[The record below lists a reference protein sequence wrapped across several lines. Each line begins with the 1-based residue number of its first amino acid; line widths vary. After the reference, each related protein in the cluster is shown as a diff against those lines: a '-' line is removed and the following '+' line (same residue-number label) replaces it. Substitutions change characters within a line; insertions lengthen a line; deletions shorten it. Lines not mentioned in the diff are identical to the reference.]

1 MTRFPILPTLLCGA
15 LAMVLSGCSS
25 SDPEESSSD
34 DSATQSKEYTIHEIQ
49 VEPATSAD
57 ILPMELLQRPQP
69 SAELKKRSPETRG
82 LAAFAVQQPQQLQQP
97 QQEKYQELEPRQVKL
112 VRDDPVST
120 FALDVDTG
128 GYSNVRRFLN
138 NGQLP
143 PKDAVRLEELIN
155 YFNYDFAG
163 SATTSASDDDFAVHF
178 DLSRAPWD
186 AERTLFSIGV
196 KAREL
201 PMDEVPPVNLVFL
214 IDTSGSMSQ
223 ANKLPLLQQ
232 AYRLLAKQL
241 RAEDSVSIVTYA
253 GSAGLVLEPTAG
265 DQKTKILQA
274 IDRLQAGG
282 STNGA
287 GGIELAY
294 AVAQQAFKKEGVN
307 RILLATDG
315 DFNVGIS
322 DVETLK
328 QRIERGRKSG
338 VQFSALGFG
347 MGNYR
352 EEIVEQLTNVGD
364 GSYAYI
370 DTIFEANR
378 VLVEQLSGTLFTIA
392 KDAKVQVEFNPARV
406 VEYRLLGYE
415 NRRLNREDFNND
427 AKDSGDI
434 GAGHSVVALYE
445 LTLVGDTPRVDP
457 LRYGDDK
464 DGENVTT
471 AKSNELA
478 MVKVRYKKP
487 GEADSTLKQWPLS
500 PRVKS
505 FENTQQDLQFAT
517 AVAGFGLLLR
527 SEPLSDFDYE
537 DVVALAQLARGKD
550 VSGDRAEFVRLVK
563 TAGALASA
571 QATPVAVQP
580 D

>member
-1 MTRFPILPTLLCGA
+1 MNIRLAAPQLLIS
-15 LAMVLSGCSS
+15 AMVLAIAACTSTETHDSVNQQVLAGSV
-25 SDPEESSSD
+25 EE
-34 DSATQSKEYTIHEIQ
+34 
-49 VEPATSAD
+49 VVVTSAR
-57 ILPMELLQRPQP
+57 IRQAESARYVLNQSPPPVVQPEPQ
-69 SAELKKRSPETRG
+69 E
-82 LAAFAVQQPQQLQQP
+82 
-97 QQEKYQELEPRQVKL
+97 EKYQKLEPRKVKL
-112 VRDDPVST
+112 VREEPVST

-128 GYSNVRRFLN
+128 GYSNVRRFLSA
-138 NGQLP
+138 GQLP
-143 PKDAVRLEELIN
+143 PKDAVRLEELVN
-155 YFNYDFAG
+155 YFDYDFADTRSVG
-163 SATTSASDDDFAVHF
+163 GPAGGDDFSVHF
-178 DLSRAPWD
+178 DLSRAPWA
-186 AERTLFSIGV
+186 AERALFSIGV

-214 IDTSGSMSQ
+214 IDSSGSMSQ
-223 ANKLPLLQQ
+223 PNKLPLLQQ

-253 GSAGLVLEPTAG
+253 GSAGLVLEPTPG
-265 DQKTKILQA
+265 DQKSKILQA

-294 AVAQQAFKKEGVN
+294 SVAKQAFKKDGVN

-352 EEIVEQLTNVGD
+352 EEMVEQLTNVGD

-370 DTIFEANR
+370 DTIYEANR
-378 VLVEQLSGTLFTIA
+378 VLVEQLSGTLFTVA

-406 VEYRLLGYE
+406 QEYRLLGYE

-445 LTLVGDTPRVDP
+445 LTLAGDIPRVDP
-457 LRYGDDK
+457 LRYGDRSP
-464 DGENVTT
+464 ET
-471 AKSNELA
+471 KSAISDELA
-478 MVKVRYKKP
+478 TVKVRYKKP
-487 GEADSTLKQWPLS
+487 GETESTLKVWNLAPQVKPL
-500 PRVKS
+500 
-505 FENTQQDLQFAT
+505 FEAQVDLQFAT

-527 SEPLSDFDYE
+527 AEPLSEFDYD
-537 DVVALAQLARGKD
+537 DVAALAQLARGKD
-550 VSGDRAEFVRLVK
+550 FSGDRAEFVRLVK

-571 QATPVAVQP
+571 QPGPGSVQA

>member
-1 MTRFPILPTLLCGA
+1 MQLRFGLPQFATSLLV
-15 LAMVLSGCSS
+15 LAAAACTST
-25 SDPEESSSD
+25 DSD
-34 DSATQSKEYTIHEIQ
+34 DSATQQVLVGGASVEEVVVTSSRHPHPESPQYVIAQSPPPGIQ
-49 VEPATSAD
+49 
-57 ILPMELLQRPQP
+57 
-69 SAELKKRSPETRG
+69 PES
-82 LAAFAVQQPQQLQQP
+82 
-97 QQEKYQELEPRQVKL
+97 QQEKYQDLEPRQVKL
-112 VRDDPVST
+112 VREYPVST

-138 NGQLP
+138 SGQLP
-143 PKDAVRLEELIN
+143 PKDAVRLEELVN

-163 SATTSASDDDFAVHF
+163 SESTPARDDDFAVHF

-186 AERTLFSIGV
+186 TDRTLFSIGV

-201 PMDEVPPVNLVFL
+201 PMEQVPPVNLVFL

-223 ANKLPLLQQ
+223 TNKLPLLQQ

-241 RAEDSVSIVTYA
+241 RVQDSVSIVTYA
-253 GSAGLVLEPTAG
+253 GSAGLVLEPTSG
-265 DQKTKILQA
+265 DQKIKILQA

-294 AVAQQAFKKEGVN
+294 AVAKQAFKKDGVN

-322 DVETLK
+322 DVEALK
-328 QRIERGRKSG
+328 QRIELGRKTG

-352 EEIVEQLTNVGD
+352 EDMVEQLTNVGD

-378 VLVEQLSGTLFTIA
+378 VLVEQLSGTLFTVA

-406 VEYRLLGYE
+406 LEYRLLGYE

-445 LTLVGDTPRVDP
+445 LTLVGDTPQIDP
-457 LRYGDDK
+457 LRY
-464 DGENVTT
+464 
-471 AKSNELA
+471 AKSEEPGTSAAKREELA
-478 MVKVRYKKP
+478 AVKVRYKKP
-487 GEADSTLKQWPLS
+487 GQEDSTLRQWNLAPQVKPL
-500 PRVKS
+500 
-505 FENTQQDLQFAT
+505 EEAQQDLQFAT

-527 SEPLSDFDYE
+527 SEPLSKFDYE
-537 DVVALAQLARGKD
+537 DVAALAQLARGED
-550 VSGDRAEFVRLVK
+550 VSGDRAEFLRLVK
-563 TAGALASA
+563 TAGALANA
-571 QATPVAVQP
+571 QGVPVTPQP
-580 D
+580 E

>member
-1 MTRFPILPTLLCGA
+1 MPIRFTKPILVASTLVLA
-15 LAMVLSGCSS
+15 LAACTST
-25 SDPEESSSD
+25 DTD
-34 DSATQSKEYTIHEIQ
+34 DSANQSVVVASGS
-49 VEPATSAD
+49 VEEVMVTSTRMRHAKSAD
-57 ILPMELLQRPQP
+57 YV
-69 SAELKKRSPETRG
+69 
-82 LAAFAVQQPQQLQQP
+82 VQQSPVPAIAPAPQE
-97 QQEKYQELEPRQVKL
+97 EKYQKLEPRQVKL
-112 VRDDPVST
+112 VREEPVST

-128 GYSNVRRFLN
+128 GYSNVRRFLTA
-138 NGQLP
+138 GQLP

-163 SATTSASDDDFAVHF
+163 SDTTPASDDDFAVHF

-186 AERTLFSIGV
+186 TGRALFSIGV

-201 PMDEVPPVNLVFL
+201 PMEEVPPVNLVFL
-214 IDTSGSMSQ
+214 IDTSGSMAQ
-223 ANKLPLLQQ
+223 QNKLPLLQQ
-232 AYRLLAKQL
+232 AYRLLVKQL

-253 GSAGLVLEPTAG
+253 GSAGLVLEPTSG

-274 IDRLQAGG
+274 IDRLQSGG

-294 AVAQQAFKKEGVN
+294 SVAQQALKKNGVN

-322 DVETLK
+322 DVDLLK

-352 EEIVEQLTNVGD
+352 EEMVEQLTNVGD

-378 VLVEQLSGTLFTIA
+378 VLVEQLSGTLFTVA

-406 VEYRLLGYE
+406 TEYRLLGYE

-445 LTLVGDTPRVDP
+445 LTLAGDTPQVDP
-457 LRYGDDK
+457 LRYGA
-464 DGENVTT
+464 ENESSTSIL
-471 AKSNELA
+471 KSNELA
-478 MVKVRYKKP
+478 TVKVRYKKP
-487 GEADSTLKQWPLS
+487 GEVDSTLKQWNLAPQLKPLQ
-500 PRVKS
+500 
-505 FENTQQDLQFAT
+505 ETQKDLQFAT

-527 SEPLSDFDYE
+527 SEPLSEFDYD
-537 DVVALAQLARGKD
+537 DVAALAQLARGQD
-550 VSGDRAEFVRLVK
+550 LSGDRAEFLRLVK
-563 TAGALASA
+563 TAGALATA
-571 QATPVAVQP
+571 QPSSTTARPE
-580 D
+580 

>member
-1 MTRFPILPTLLCGA
+1 MTRHSQLSNLLLAA
-15 LAMVLSGCSS
+15 LVTALVGCSS
-25 SDPEESSSD
+25 SDEPQDEDTAE
-34 DSATQSKEYTIHEIQ
+34 QSKTYVIQEIQ
-49 VEPATSAD
+49 VDSGESAD
-57 ILPMELLQRPQP
+57 ILPMARMRRPQLEIQP
-69 SAELKKRSPETRG
+69 ASALALAPPQVVPITPEG
-82 LAAFAVQQPQQLQQP
+82 SG
-97 QQEKYQELEPRQVKL
+97 EKYQDLEPRQVKL
-112 VRDDPVST
+112 VREDPVST

-143 PKDAVRLEELIN
+143 PKDAVRLEELVN

-163 SATTSASDDDFAVHF
+163 ADSKPTPASDDDFAVHF

-253 GSAGLVLEPTAG
+253 GSAGLVLEPTSG

-294 AVAQQAFKKEGVN
+294 AVAQQAFKKNGVN

-352 EEIVEQLTNVGD
+352 EEMVEQLTNVGD

-378 VLVEQLSGTLFTIA
+378 VLVEQLAGTLFTVA

-406 VEYRLLGYE
+406 SEYRLLGYE

-427 AKDSGDI
+427 SKDSGDI

-457 LRYGDDK
+457 LRYANDS
-464 DGENVTT
+464 ESNT
-471 AKSNELA
+471 AQVKRDELA
-478 MVKVRYKKP
+478 TVKVRYKKP
-487 GEADSTLKQWPLS
+487 GEEDSTLKQWHLAPQIK
-500 PRVKS
+500 PIQ
-505 FENTQQDLQFAT
+505 EAQQDLQFAT

-527 SEPLSDFDYE
+527 SEPLREFDYE
-537 DVVALAQLARGKD
+537 DVAALAQLARGKD
-550 VSGDRAEFVRLVK
+550 TSGDRAEFVRLVK

-571 QATPVAVQP
+571 QAMPVTNQP
-580 D
+580 E

>member
-34 DSATQSKEYTIHEIQ
+34 DSAAQSKEYTVHEIQ

-57 ILPMELLQRPQP
+57 ILPMERLQRPQP

-82 LAAFAVQQPQQLQQP
+82 LAAFAVQQPQQLHQP

-112 VRDDPVST
+112 VREDPVST

-143 PKDAVRLEELIN
+143 PKGAVRLEELIN

-163 SATTSASDDDFAVHF
+163 STTTPASDDDFAVHF

-186 AERTLFSIGV
+186 TERTLFSIGV

-214 IDTSGSMSQ
+214 IDTSGSMAQ
-223 ANKLPLLQQ
+223 HNKLPLLQQ

-478 MVKVRYKKP
+478 TVKVRYKKP
-487 GEADSTLKQWPLS
+487 GEADSTLKQWPLA
-500 PRVKS
+500 PQVKS
-505 FENTQQDLQFAT
+505 FEDTQQDLQFAT

-550 VSGDRAEFVRLVK
+550 VSGDRAEFVCLVK

>member
-1 MTRFPILPTLLCGA
+1 MNIRLATPLILTTALTLAIAACTSIDTDDTAAYVVEQSPVPILH
-15 LAMVLSGCSS
+15 
-25 SDPEESSSD
+25 PE
-34 DSATQSKEYTIHEIQ
+34 
-49 VEPATSAD
+49 
-57 ILPMELLQRPQP
+57 
-69 SAELKKRSPETRG
+69 PE
-82 LAAFAVQQPQQLQQP
+82 
-97 QQEKYQELEPRQVKL
+97 QEKYQKLETRQVKL
-112 VRDDPVST
+112 VREEPVST

-128 GYSNVRRFLN
+128 GYSNVRRFLSA
-138 NGQLP
+138 GQLP
-143 PKDAVRLEELIN
+143 PRDAVRLEELVN
-155 YFNYDFAG
+155 YFNYDFADSG
-163 SATTSASDDDFAVHF
+163 NASRPPEGGDFSVHF

-186 AERTLFSIGV
+186 AERALFSIGV
-196 KAREL
+196 KAREI
-201 PMDEVPPVNLVFL
+201 PMDKVPPVNLVFL
-214 IDTSGSMSQ
+214 IDSSGSMAQ
-223 ANKLPLLQQ
+223 PNKLPLLQQ

-253 GSAGLVLEPTAG
+253 GSAGLVLEPTPG
-265 DQKTKILQA
+265 DQKTRILQA

-294 AVAQQAFKKEGVN
+294 SVAKQAFKQDGVN

-328 QRIERGRKSG
+328 QRIARGRKSG

-370 DTIFEANR
+370 DTIYEANR
-378 VLVEQLSGTLFTIA
+378 VLVEQLSGTLFTVA

-406 VEYRLLGYE
+406 QEYRLLGYE

-445 LTLVGDTPRVDP
+445 LTLAGDTPRVDP
-457 LRYGDDK
+457 LRYG
-464 DGENVTT
+464 GNSTEPQT
-471 AKSNELA
+471 AIRDELA
-478 MVKVRYKKP
+478 TVKVRYKKP
-487 GEADSTLKQWPLS
+487 GQEESTLKVWNLAPQVKPLS
-500 PRVKS
+500 EAQV
-505 FENTQQDLQFAT
+505 DLQFAT

-527 SEPLSDFDYE
+527 AEPLSEFDYD
-537 DVVALAQLARGKD
+537 DVAALAQLARGED
-550 VSGDRAEFVRLVK
+550 FSGDRAEFVRLVK
-563 TAGALASA
+563 TASALASA
-571 QATPVAVQP
+571 QPAVNSVQA

>member
-1 MTRFPILPTLLCGA
+1 MNFRLGLSQLTASALVLAIAACSSTDSEDSANQQVLMDRASVEEVVVTSARRKHAEQAAYVVPQSPPPVILP
-15 LAMVLSGCSS
+15 
-25 SDPEESSSD
+25 ES
-34 DSATQSKEYTIHEIQ
+34 
-49 VEPATSAD
+49 
-57 ILPMELLQRPQP
+57 
-69 SAELKKRSPETRG
+69 
-82 LAAFAVQQPQQLQQP
+82 
-97 QQEKYQELEPRQVKL
+97 QQEKYQDLEPRQVKL
-112 VRDDPVST
+112 VREEPVST

-143 PKDAVRLEELIN
+143 PKDAVRLEELVN
-155 YFNYDFAG
+155 YFNY
-163 SATTSASDDDFAVHF
+163 DFAVHF

-201 PMDEVPPVNLVFL
+201 PMEEVPPVNLVFL

-253 GSAGLVLEPTAG
+253 GSAGLVLEPTSG

-294 AVAQQAFKKEGVN
+294 AVAQQAFKKNGVN

-352 EEIVEQLTNVGD
+352 EEMVEQLTNVGD

-378 VLVEQLSGTLFTIA
+378 VLVEQLAGTLFTVA

-406 VEYRLLGYE
+406 SEYRLLGYE

-457 LRYGDDK
+457 LRYANDS
-464 DGENVTT
+464 ESNAAE
-471 AKSNELA
+471 AKRDELA
-478 MVKVRYKKP
+478 TVKVRYKKP
-487 GEADSTLKQWPLS
+487 GEEDSTLKQWHLAPQIK
-500 PRVKS
+500 PIQ
-505 FENTQQDLQFAT
+505 EAQPDLQFAT

-527 SEPLSDFDYE
+527 SEPLREFDYE
-537 DVVALAQLARGKD
+537 DVAALAQLARGKD
-550 VSGDRAEFVRLVK
+550 TSGDRAEFVRLVK

-571 QATPVAVQP
+571 QAMPVTNQP
-580 D
+580 E

>member
-1 MTRFPILPTLLCGA
+1 MTRHSQLSNLLLAVMAIA
-15 LAMVLSGCSS
+15 LAGCSS
-25 SDPEESSSD
+25 SDEPQDEDTAEQSKTYVVQD
-34 DSATQSKEYTIHEIQ
+34 IQVDSAE
-49 VEPATSAD
+49 SAD
-57 ILPMELLQRPQP
+57 ILPMRRMHRPQLEIQP
-69 SAELKKRSPETRG
+69 ASTAA
-82 LAAFAVQQPQQLQQP
+82 LAPPQAVPIMPQQGIS
-97 QQEKYQELEPRQVKL
+97 EKYQHLESRQVKL
-112 VRDDPVST
+112 VREEPVST

-163 SATTSASDDDFAVHF
+163 AERKPTPASDDDFAVHF

-196 KAREL
+196 KARTL
-201 PMDEVPPVNLVFL
+201 PMEEIPPVNLVFL
-214 IDTSGSMSQ
+214 IDSSGSMSQ

-241 RAEDSVSIVTYA
+241 RDEDSVSIVTYA
-253 GSAGLVLEPTAG
+253 GSAGLVLEPTSG
-265 DQKTKILQA
+265 DQKAKILQA

-294 AVAQQAFKKEGVN
+294 AVAQQAFKKDGVN

-322 DVETLK
+322 DVQTLK

-352 EEIVEQLTNVGD
+352 EEIVEQLANVGD

-378 VLVEQLSGTLFTIA
+378 VLVEQLAGTLFTVA
-392 KDAKVQVEFNPARV
+392 RDAKVQVEFNPARV
-406 VEYRLLGYE
+406 SEYRLLGYE

-445 LTLVGDTPRVDP
+445 LTLAGDTPRVDP
-457 LRYGDDK
+457 LRYSDNSAVKKAD
-464 DGENVTT
+464 V
-471 AKSNELA
+471 SSELA
-478 MVKVRYKKP
+478 TVKVRYKKP
-487 GEADSTLKQWPLS
+487 GQDDSTLKQWHLTPEVKPLQ
-500 PRVKS
+500 
-505 FENTQQDLQFAT
+505 EANQDLQFAT

-527 SEPLSDFDYE
+527 AEPISEFNYE
-537 DVVALAQLARGKD
+537 DVAALAQLARGKD
-550 VSGDRAEFVRLVK
+550 ISGDRAEFVRLVK

-571 QATPVAVQP
+571 QATPIAIQP